1 MVSRI
6 NPWLIE
12 AKVWAATAS
21 GLGIGLVVTVLN
33 EMPGDAS
40 LMGSL
45 PGWAQGILTLA
56 SPTVLGFLVPYLTR
70 HTPRPDLLPPHV
82 PYDPPAATPPVT
94 GA

>member
-1 MVSRI
+1 MANKV

-12 AKVWAATAS
+12 AKVWASTVL
-21 GLGIGLVVTVLN
+21 GLGIGLGVTILN
-33 EMPGDAS
+33 EVPGDAS

-56 SPTVLGFLVPYLTR
+56 SPTVLGFLVPYLTK
-70 HTPRPDLLPPHV
+70 HTPRPDLLPPNV
-82 PYDPPAATPPVT
+82 PYNPP